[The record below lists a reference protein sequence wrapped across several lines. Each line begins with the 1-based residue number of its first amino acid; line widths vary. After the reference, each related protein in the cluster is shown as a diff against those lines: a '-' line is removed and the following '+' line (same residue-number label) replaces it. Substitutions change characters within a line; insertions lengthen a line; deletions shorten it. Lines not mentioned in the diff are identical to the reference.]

1 MRDICQWL
9 NQCIQ
14 QSLSFDIFLPNQ
26 ILSCRNQLMYCFQET
41 VATPKKT
48 DIFPKK
54 IFKSTPNLNTAVW
67 ATDILQKIFE
77 LRNHEKKEHQRLCE
91 KHPIYLICKS
101 TGFYLIGV
109 LFTNELRCL
118 YRLRFYYTW
127 KKLDWNLLSNDF
139 FLVFHYVKQYVV
151 SYHDLK
157 TMNNFAG
164 KPDFHRQIF
173 NRKVYFAINKTCS
186 SYTDYILIIL
196 LTVNRTS
203 LLCKENVLIF
213 VDHHYLSLVNLS
225 LASFNPFG

>member
-1 MRDICQWL
+1 MPCIKLIYFEWNILSFVILFIPKINYPILRDICQWL

-77 LRNHEKKEHQRLCE
+77 LRNHEKKEHQRFCE

-118 YRLRFYYTW
+118 YRLRCYYTW
-127 KKLDWNLLSNDF
+127 KNW
-139 FLVFHYVKQYVV
+139 
-151 SYHDLK
+151 
-157 TMNNFAG
+157 
-164 KPDFHRQIF
+164 IE
-173 NRKVYFAINKTCS
+173 TCF
-186 SYTDYILIIL
+186 
-196 LTVNRTS
+196 RMTS
-203 LLCKENVLIF
+203 L
-213 VDHHYLSLVNLS
+213 
-225 LASFNPFG
+225 